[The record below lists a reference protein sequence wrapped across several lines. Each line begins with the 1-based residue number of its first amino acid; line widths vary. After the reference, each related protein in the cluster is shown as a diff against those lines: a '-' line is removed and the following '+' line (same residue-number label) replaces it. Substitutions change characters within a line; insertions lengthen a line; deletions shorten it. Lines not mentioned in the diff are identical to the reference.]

1 MSDLNQPCVD
11 AAALCEIEKE
21 VVERFL
27 RYVRIDTQSDE
38 ESGLHPSTGKQFDL
52 ARVLV
57 SELEDLGVDYFFD
70 EEKCYLYAW
79 LAPSDPLT
87 SLSSDPAASP
97 SSDSSPKA
105 LADASL
111 GAPAIGFIAHLDTSP
126 EASGANVDPQ
136 IIENYDGGEITLG
149 GSSASSGDAAS
160 ASPEAPDSD
169 AAGSES
175 SGALTSSSILSP
187 KDFPELLKYK
197 GQTLITSDGSTLL
210 GADDKAGVAEIMT
223 MVHYLISHPEIPH
236 GKICVAFTPD
246 EEIGEGTFG
255 FDIDRFDA
263 EYAYTIDG
271 GELGELSYE
280 NFNAASATI
289 KITGRNVHP
298 GEAFGKMVHAAR
310 LAMEIEANL
319 PPEERPEK
327 TKDHQGFYHLTDISG
342 DASQATMKYILRDHD
357 QVLFEK
363 KKETVR
369 EVCAKVEAAH
379 PGAKI
384 DVEIRDS
391 YFNMLEKIKPH
402 FHVVERCREAMLRCG
417 IEPRIEPIRGGTDG
431 AMLSYR
437 GLPCPNICAGGHNFH
452 GVYEYIS
459 CEAMAKITGLLV
471 EIAKA

>member
-1 MSDLNQPCVD
+1 MSNENQPYVD
-11 AAALCEIEKE
+11 AAALSEIQKE

-27 RYVRIDTQSDE
+27 RYVKIDTQSDE
-38 ESGLHPSTGKQFDL
+38 ESGLHPSTSKQFDL

-57 SELEDLGVDYFFD
+57 SELEELGVDYFFD

-79 LAPSDPLT
+79 LAPSDSLT
-87 SLSSDPAASP
+87 IRSSDPAASP
-97 SSDSSPKA
+97 SSDFSPKA
-105 LADASL
+105 LAGAASSI
-111 GAPAIGFIAHLDTSP
+111 PAIGFIAHMDTSP
-126 EASGANVDPQ
+126 EASGANVDPN
-136 IIENYDGGEITLG
+136 IVENYDGGDILLG
-149 GSSASSGDAAS
+149 GAKASDASGSASSDAPASDAS
-160 ASPEAPDSD
+160 AR
-169 AAGSES
+169 
-175 SGALTSSSILSP
+175 ILSP
-187 KDFPELLKYK
+187 KDFQELLKYK

-223 MVHYLISHPEIPH
+223 MLNYLIQHPQIPH

-246 EEIGEGTFG
+246 EEIGEGTLG
-255 FDIDRFDA
+255 FDIGRFGA
-263 EYAYTIDG
+263 EYAYTVDG

-298 GEAFGKMVHAAR
+298 GEAFGKMIHAAR
-310 LAMEIEANL
+310 LAMEIEAQL

-327 TKDHQGFYHLTDISG
+327 TRDHQGFYHLTDISG

-369 EVCAKVEAAH
+369 EVCAKVEATH

-384 DVEIRDS
+384 EVEIKDS

-431 AMLSYR
+431 ATLSFK

-471 EIAKA
+471 ELARH

>member
-1 MSDLNQPCVD
+1 MSNENQPYVD
-11 AAALCEIEKE
+11 AAALSEIQKE

-38 ESGLHPSTGKQFDL
+38 ESGLHPSTSKQLEL
-52 ARVLV
+52 AHVLV
-57 SELEDLGVDYFFD
+57 SELEELGVDYFFD

-87 SLSSDPAASP
+87 IRSSDPAASP
-97 SSDSSPKA
+97 SSDFSPKA
-105 LADASL
+105 LAGAASSI
-111 GAPAIGFIAHLDTSP
+111 PAIGFIAHMDTSP
-126 EASGANVDPQ
+126 EASGANVDPK
-136 IIENYDGGEITLG
+136 IVENYDGGDILLG
-149 GSSASSGDAAS
+149 GAKVSDASGSAASDAS
-160 ASPEAPDSD
+160 ASD
-169 AAGSES
+169 ASAR
-175 SGALTSSSILSP
+175 ILSP

-223 MVHYLISHPEIPH
+223 MLNYLIQHPQIPH

-246 EEIGEGTFG
+246 EEIGEGTLG
-255 FDIDRFDA
+255 FDIGRFGA
-263 EYAYTIDG
+263 EYAYTVDG

-298 GEAFGKMVHAAR
+298 GEAFGKMIHAAR
-310 LAMEIEANL
+310 LAMEIEAQL
-319 PPEERPEK
+319 PPEERPER

-369 EVCAKVEAAH
+369 EVCAKVECAH

-384 DVEIRDS
+384 EVEIKDS

-402 FHVVERCREAMLRCG
+402 FYVVERCREAMLRCG

-431 AMLSYR
+431 ATLSFK

-471 EIAKA
+471 ELARR

>member
-1 MSDLNQPCVD
+1 MSNENQPCVD
-11 AAALCEIEKE
+11 AAALTKIQKE

-38 ESGLHPSTGKQFDL
+38 ESGLHPSTSKQFDL

-57 SELEDLGVDYFFD
+57 SEIEALGVEYFFD
-70 EEKCYLYAW
+70 EKNCYLYAS
-79 LAPSDPLT
+79 LAPSEDP
-87 SLSSDPAASP
+87 SSSSDP
-97 SSDSSPKA
+97 SSPKA
-105 LADASL
+105 LAGAASSI
-111 GAPAIGFIAHLDTSP
+111 PAIGFVAHMDTSP
-126 EASGANVDPQ
+126 EASGANVDPK
-136 IIENYDGGEITLG
+136 IVENYDGGDILLG
-149 GSSASSGDAAS
+149 GAGASSCSASSEAA
-160 ASPEAPDSD
+160 AFAG
-169 AAGSES
+169 AAR
-175 SGALTSSSILSP
+175 ILSP

-223 MVHYLISHPEIPH
+223 MLNYLIQHPEIPH

-246 EEIGEGTFG
+246 EEIGEGTLG
-255 FDIDRFDA
+255 FDIGRFGA
-263 EYAYTIDG
+263 EYAYTVDG

-298 GEAFGKMVHAAR
+298 GEAYGKMIHAAR

-342 DASQATMKYILRDHD
+342 DASEATMKYILRDHD

-369 EVCAKVEAAH
+369 EVCAKVESAH

-384 DVEIRDS
+384 KVEIKDS

-402 FHVVERCREAMLRCG
+402 FYVVERCREAMLRCG

-431 AMLSYR
+431 ATLSYK

-459 CEAMAKITGLLV
+459 CEAMAKIAGLLV
-471 EIAKA
+471 ELAKA

>member
-11 AAALCEIEKE
+11 ASALFEIRKE
-21 VVERFL
+21 VVESFL

-38 ESGLHPSTGKQFDL
+38 ESGLHPSTSKQFDL

-57 SELEDLGVDYFFD
+57 SELEALGIEYFFD
-70 EEKCYLYAW
+70 EKNCYLYAW
-79 LAPSDPLT
+79 LAP
-87 SLSSDPAASP
+87 A
-97 SSDSSPKA
+97 SDSSPKA
-105 LADASL
+105 LADASS
-111 GAPAIGFIAHLDTSP
+111 GAPAIGFIAHMDTSP
-126 EASGANVDPQ
+126 EASGANVDPK
-136 IIENYDGGEITLG
+136 IVENYDGGDILLG
-149 GSSASSGDAAS
+149 GAKASDASGSASSDAPASDAS
-160 ASPEAPDSD
+160 AR
-169 AAGSES
+169 
-175 SGALTSSSILSP
+175 ILSP

-223 MVHYLISHPEIPH
+223 MLNYLIQHPQIPH

-246 EEIGEGTFG
+246 EEIGEGTLG
-255 FDIDRFDA
+255 FDIGRFGA
-263 EYAYTIDG
+263 EYAYTVDG

-298 GEAFGKMVHAAR
+298 GEAFGKMIHAAR
-310 LAMEIEANL
+310 LAMEIEAQL

-369 EVCAKVEAAH
+369 EVCAKVESAH

-384 DVEIRDS
+384 EVEIKDS

-431 AMLSYR
+431 ATLSFK

-471 EIAKA
+471 ELARH